1 MKSEK
6 MSVSTKH
13 KIQKPYLSPHA
24 TLVIILFLWVVYTVV
39 YSLHPGDP
47 LAVVLEIIP
56 GILAVSTLVAA
67 GFQREMTYLR
77 IAPISRT
84 GATLLAASIIFMP
97 AVWLTGRWTGWN
109 WVDGLISAPASAI
122 AQELFF
128 RSGLLPILIATIKK
142 RPFYAILIQSM
153 LFAVWHIPNAYMGG
167 APVVGVIAVVVVTFL
182 CGLLWSSQVQ
192 RDGTVIWVMIYH
204 TLLLMINSLFT
215 WG

>member
-1 MKSEK
+1 
-6 MSVSTKH
+6 
-13 KIQKPYLSPHA
+13 
-24 TLVIILFLWVVYTVV
+24 VVYTVV

-47 LAVVLEIIP
+47 LAAVLEIIP
-56 GILAVSTLVAA
+56 GILAVSTLVAT
-67 GFQREMTYLR
+67 GFQRETYYLH
-77 IAPISRT
+77 IAPISRA
-84 GATLLAASIIFMP
+84 GAALLAASIIFMP

-109 WVDGLISAPASAI
+109 WAAALIFAPASAI

-128 RSGLLPILIATIKK
+128 RSALLFILIATVKK

-167 APVVGVIAVVVVTFL
+167 APVIGVIAVVVVTFL

-192 RDGTVIWVMIYH
+192 RDGTIIWVMIYH
-204 TLLLMINSLFT
+204 SVLLMVNSLLT

>member
-1 MKSEK
+1 MRGEK
-6 MSVSTKH
+6 MSFSTNPR
-13 KIQKPYLSPHA
+13 IQKPLLSPHA
-24 TLVIILFLWVVYTVV
+24 ALVIILVLWVVYTVV

-47 LAVVLEIIP
+47 LAAVLEIIP

-67 GFQREMTYLR
+67 GFQREMYYLR

-109 WVDGLISAPASAI
+109 WVAGLIFAPASAI

-128 RSGLLPILIATIKK
+128 RSALLSILVAIIKK
-142 RPFYAILIQSM
+142 KLFYAILVQST
-153 LFAVWHIPNAYMGG
+153 LFALWHVPKAFMGG
-167 APVVGVIAVVVVTFL
+167 APVIGVIAVVVVTFL
-182 CGLLWSSQVQ
+182 CGLLWSIQVQ
-192 RDGTVIWVMIYH
+192 RDGTIIWVMIYH
-204 TLLLMINSLFT
+204 SVLLMVNSLLT

>member
-1 MKSEK
+1 
-6 MSVSTKH
+6 MSVSTNPR
-13 KIQKPYLSPHA
+13 IQKPLLSRHA
-24 TLVIILFLWVVYTVV
+24 ALVIILFLWVVYTVV

-47 LAVVLEIIP
+47 LAAVLEIIP
-56 GILAVSTLVAA
+56 GILAVCTLVAA
-67 GFQREMTYLR
+67 GFQREAYYLR
-77 IAPISRT
+77 ITSISKP

-109 WVDGLISAPASAI
+109 WVAALIFAPASAI

-128 RSGLLPILIATIKK
+128 RSGLLPILIATVK
-142 RPFYAILIQSM
+142 RSPFYAILIQSM

-192 RDGTVIWVMIYH
+192 RDGTVIWVMMYH
-204 TLLLMINSLFT
+204 SVLLMVNSLLT